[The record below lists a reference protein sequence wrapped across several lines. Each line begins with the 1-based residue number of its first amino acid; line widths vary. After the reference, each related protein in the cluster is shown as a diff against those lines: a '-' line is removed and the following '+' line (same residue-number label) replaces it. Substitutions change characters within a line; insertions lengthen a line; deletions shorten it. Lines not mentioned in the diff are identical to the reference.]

1 MSVELKLPPIY
12 HRNGKDCYLDPIRQK
27 LIYITPE
34 ETVRQKV
41 ISYLTDTLKV
51 PSDMIVVEQHLSH
64 YGLSTKK
71 RADIVIHKPDK
82 DSYLHG
88 GSINLTSNTPFSIVI

>member
-12 HRNGKDCYLDPIRQK
+12 HRKWKRLLSGSDQAEVNLYHAGGA
-27 LIYITPE
+27 
-34 ETVRQKV
+34 VRQKV

-64 YGLSTKK
+64 YGLNTKK